1 MNNIQKI
8 LFFATIVTLFSA
20 CSSNDFNEIDGGL
33 LKNPNF
39 DTNVFTATIQV
50 NQVKESAVQT
60 NGLGGYLLG
69 QYSQV
74 PFGTKSATIVA
85 QVTLPA
91 VNPTFGTKTQAN
103 ENKDNKQEK
112 EKVTE
117 AYLYI
122 PFFNPNSSNSKATYK
137 KDGEYTLDSLYG
149 HKNASFNIDVKELNY
164 YLSDIDT
171 DLNAKVYYSNNT
183 DLTNNLGASIVSG
196 TTTATSYTISNKA
209 ITRYQ
214 FDNPQTS
221 EDESKKVQ
229 DILAPGLR
237 IPLSTNF
244 FQTKI
249 INKEGS
255 SELANANEFKKY
267 FKGISISTSN
277 FSKDLM
283 MLLNMANAK
292 IEIVYSYET
301 SGTNSTTTETRKNRY
316 ELSLNGITVNLFNN
330 SGESLTDSSKIY
342 LSGALGQTAS
352 ITISDTDIANIKSQ
366 KLMVTDASLLLYV
379 DNSVSYTKEPER
391 LFIYNTQ
398 TGAVLV
404 DYQYDPTS
412 NADLST
418 YSYLYHLGKLQKEN
432 GKGAFYQL
440 RITNHI
446 LNLVNEIGT
455 NVPLGIVVAS
465 NVKNT
470 NSGAYLR
477 NTNTKGKIPSSAVV
491 TPLGTVI
498 KDVKLRISYTQP
510 K

>member
-50 NQVKESAVQT
+50 SQVKESAVQT

-91 VNPTFGTKTQAN
+91 VNPTFGSKTQASEN
-103 ENKDNKQEK
+103 SENKSENET
-112 EKVTE
+112 VTE

-122 PFFNPNSSNSKATYK
+122 PFFNPNSSNSNASYSQN
-137 KDGEYTLDSLYG
+137 GEYTLDSIYG
-149 HKNASFNIDVKELNY
+149 NRDASFQVNVRELNY
-164 YLSDIDT
+164 FLSDIDT
-171 DLNAKVYYSNNT
+171 DLNAKVYYSN
-183 DLTNNLGASIVSG
+183 DTNITSNLGASIVSN
-196 TTTATSYTISNKA
+196 TTTSTYTISNKA

-267 FKGISISTSN
+267 FKGISVSASN

-352 ITISDTDIANIKSQ
+352 ITISNTDIANIKSQ

-379 DNSVSYTKEPER
+379 DNSISYTKEPER

-412 NADLST
+412 NGDSSA

-432 GKGAFYQL
+432 GKGAYYQL

-477 NTNTKGKIPSSAVV
+477 DTNTKGKILSSAVV

-498 KDVKLRISYTQP
+498 KDVKLRISYSQP

>member
-50 NQVKESAVQT
+50 SQVKESAVQT

-91 VNPTFGTKTQAN
+91 VNPTFGSKTQASEN
-103 ENKDNKQEK
+103 SENKSENET
-112 EKVTE
+112 VTE

-122 PFFNPNSSNSKATYK
+122 PFFNPNSSNSNASYSQNV
-137 KDGEYTLDSLYG
+137 EYTLDSIYG
-149 HKNASFNIDVKELNY
+149 NRDASFQVNVRELKY
-164 YLSDIDT
+164 FLSDIDT
-171 DLNAKVYYSNNT
+171 DLNAKIYYSN
-183 DLTNNLGASIVSG
+183 DTNITSNLGASIVSN
-196 TTTATSYTISNKA
+196 TTSTYNINNKA

-229 DILAPGLR
+229 DVLAPGLR

-267 FKGISISTSN
+267 FKGISVSASN

-330 SGESLTDSSKIY
+330 SGENLTDSSKIY

-352 ITISDTDIANIKSQ
+352 ITISNTDIANIKSQ

-412 NADLST
+412 NADSST

-446 LNLVNEIGT
+446 LNLVNEVGT

-477 NTNTKGKIPSSAVV
+477 DTNTKGKILSSAVV

>member
-50 NQVKESAVQT
+50 SQIKESAVQT

-69 QYSQV
+69 EYSQA

-91 VNPTFGTKTQAN
+91 VNPTFGTKTQASEN
-103 ENKDNKQEK
+103 SENKSENET
-112 EKVTE
+112 VTE

-122 PFFNPNSSNSKATYK
+122 PFFNPNSSNSNASYSQN
-137 KDGEYTLDSLYG
+137 GEYTLDSIYG
-149 HKNASFNIDVKELNY
+149 NRDASFQVNVRELNY
-164 YLSDIDT
+164 FLSDIDT
-171 DLNAKVYYSNNT
+171 DLNAKVYYSN
-183 DLTNNLGASIVSG
+183 DTNITSNLGASIVSN
-196 TTTATSYTISNKA
+196 TTTSTYTISNKA

-229 DILAPGLR
+229 DVLAPGLR

-255 SELANANEFKKY
+255 SELANTNEFKKY
-267 FKGISISTSN
+267 FKGISVSASN

-283 MLLNMANAK
+283 ILLNMANAK

-330 SGESLTDSSKIY
+330 SGENLTDSSKIY

-412 NADLST
+412 NADSST

-477 NTNTKGKIPSSAVV
+477 DTNTKGKILSSAVV

-498 KDVKLRISYTQP
+498 KDVKLRISYSQP

>member
-50 NQVKESAVQT
+50 SQIKESAVQT

-91 VNPTFGTKTQAN
+91 VNPTFGTKTQASEN
-103 ENKDNKQEK
+103 SENKSENET
-112 EKVTE
+112 VRE

-122 PFFNPNSSNSKATYK
+122 PFFNPNSSNSNASYSQNV
-137 KDGEYTLDSLYG
+137 EYTLDSIYG
-149 HKNASFNIDVKELNY
+149 NRDASFQVNVRELNY
-164 YLSDIDT
+164 FLSDIDT
-171 DLNAKVYYSNNT
+171 DLNAKIYYSN
-183 DLTNNLGASIVSG
+183 DTNITSNLGASIVSN
-196 TTTATSYTISNKA
+196 TTSTYTISNKA

-229 DILAPGLR
+229 DVLAPGLR

-267 FKGISISTSN
+267 FKGISVSTSN

-352 ITISDTDIANIKSQ
+352 ITISNTDIANIKSQ

-412 NADLST
+412 NADSST

>member
-50 NQVKESAVQT
+50 SQIKESAVQT

-69 QYSQV
+69 QYSQA

-91 VNPTFGTKTQAN
+91 VNPTFGTKTQASEN
-103 ENKDNKQEK
+103 SENKSENET
-112 EKVTE
+112 VTE

-122 PFFNPNSSNSKATYK
+122 PFFNPNSSNSNASYSQN
-137 KDGEYTLDSLYG
+137 GEYTLDSIYG
-149 HKNASFNIDVKELNY
+149 NRDASFQVNVLELNY
-164 YLSDIDT
+164 FLSDFDKY
-171 DLNAKVYYSNNT
+171 LNAKLYYSN
-183 DLTNNLGASIVSG
+183 DTNITSNLGASIVSN
-196 TTTATSYTISNKA
+196 TTTSTYTISNKA

-229 DILAPGLR
+229 DVLAPGLR

-267 FKGISISTSN
+267 FKGISVSASN

-412 NADLST
+412 NADSSA

-432 GKGAFYQL
+432 GKGAYYQL

-477 NTNTKGKIPSSAVV
+477 DTNTKGKILSSAVV

>member
-50 NQVKESAVQT
+50 SQIKESAVQT

-69 QYSQV
+69 QYSQA

-91 VNPTFGTKTQAN
+91 VNPTFGTKTQASEN
-103 ENKDNKQEK
+103 SENKSENET
-112 EKVTE
+112 VTE

-122 PFFNPNSSNSKATYK
+122 PFFNPNSSNSNASYSQN
-137 KDGEYTLDSLYG
+137 GEYTLDSIYG
-149 HKNASFNIDVKELNY
+149 NRDASFQVNVRELNY
-164 YLSDIDT
+164 FLSDIDT
-171 DLNAKVYYSNNT
+171 DLNAKVYYSN
-183 DLTNNLGASIVSG
+183 DTNITSNLGASIVSN
-196 TTTATSYTISNKA
+196 TTTSTYTISNKA

-229 DILAPGLR
+229 DVLAPGLR

-267 FKGISISTSN
+267 FKGISVSTSN

-283 MLLNMANAK
+283 MLLNMTNAK

-352 ITISDTDIANIKSQ
+352 ITISNTDIANIKSQ

-379 DNSVSYTKEPER
+379 DNSISYTKEPER

-412 NADLST
+412 NADSST

-432 GKGAFYQL
+432 GKGAYYQL

-477 NTNTKGKIPSSAVV
+477 DTNTKGKILSSAVV

>member
-8 LFFATIVTLFSA
+8 LFFATIVTLFGA

-50 NQVKESAVQT
+50 SQVKESAVQT

-91 VNPTFGTKTQAN
+91 VNPTFGTKTQASEN
-103 ENKDNKQEK
+103 SENKSENET
-112 EKVTE
+112 VTE

-122 PFFNPNSSNSKATYK
+122 PFFNPNSSNSNASYSQN
-137 KDGEYTLDSLYG
+137 GEYTLDSIYG
-149 HKNASFNIDVKELNY
+149 NRDASFQVNVRELNY
-164 YLSDIDT
+164 FLSDIDT
-171 DLNAKVYYSNNT
+171 DLNAKVYYSN
-183 DLTNNLGASIVSG
+183 DTNITSNLGASIVSN
-196 TTTATSYTISNKA
+196 TTSTYTISNKA

-229 DILAPGLR
+229 DVLAPGLR

-267 FKGISISTSN
+267 FKGISVSTSN

-283 MLLNMANAK
+283 IHLNMANAK

-352 ITISDTDIANIKSQ
+352 ITISNTDIANIKSQ

-412 NADLST
+412 NADSST

-432 GKGAFYQL
+432 GKGAFYRL

-446 LNLVNEIGT
+446 LNLVNEVGT

-477 NTNTKGKIPSSAVV
+477 DTNTKGKILSSAVV

>member
-50 NQVKESAVQT
+50 SQVKESAVQT
-60 NGLGGYLLG
+60 NSLGGYLLG

-91 VNPTFGTKTQAN
+91 VNPTFGTKTQASEN
-103 ENKDNKQEK
+103 SENKSENET
-112 EKVTE
+112 VTE

-122 PFFNPNSSNSKATYK
+122 PFFNPSSSNSNASYSQNV
-137 KDGEYTLDSLYG
+137 EYTLDSIYG
-149 HKNASFNIDVKELNY
+149 NRDASFQVNVRELNY
-164 YLSDIDT
+164 FLSDIDT
-171 DLNAKVYYSNNT
+171 DLNAKVYYSN
-183 DLTNNLGASIVSG
+183 DTNITSNLGASIVSN
-196 TTTATSYTISNKA
+196 TTSTYTISNKA

-214 FDNPQTS
+214 FNNPQTS

-229 DILAPGLR
+229 DVLAPGLR

-267 FKGISISTSN
+267 FKGISISASN

-330 SGESLTDSSKIY
+330 SGENLTDSSKIY

-352 ITISDTDIANIKSQ
+352 ITISNTDIANIKSQ

-398 TGAVLV
+398 TGAMLV

-412 NADLST
+412 NADSST

-455 NVPLGIVVAS
+455 NVPLGIVIAS

-477 NTNTKGKIPSSAVV
+477 DTNTKGKIPSSAVV

-498 KDVKLRISYTQP
+498 KDVKLRISYTQS

>member
-50 NQVKESAVQT
+50 SQIKESAVQT

-69 QYSQV
+69 QYSQA

-91 VNPTFGTKTQAN
+91 VNPTFGTKTQASEN
-103 ENKDNKQEK
+103 SENKSENET
-112 EKVTE
+112 VTE

-122 PFFNPNSSNSKATYK
+122 PFFNPNSSNSNASYSQN
-137 KDGEYTLDSLYG
+137 GEYTLDSIYG
-149 HKNASFNIDVKELNY
+149 NRDASFQVNVRELNY
-164 YLSDIDT
+164 FLSDIDT
-171 DLNAKVYYSNNT
+171 DLNAKVYYSN
-183 DLTNNLGASIVSG
+183 DTNITSNLGASIVSN
-196 TTTATSYTISNKA
+196 TTTSTYTISNKA

-229 DILAPGLR
+229 DVLAPGLR

-267 FKGISISTSN
+267 FKGISVSTSN

-330 SGESLTDSSKIY
+330 SGENLTDSSKIY

-379 DNSVSYTKEPER
+379 DKSVSYTKEPER

-412 NADLST
+412 NADSSA

-432 GKGAFYQL
+432 GKGAYYQL

-455 NVPLGIVVAS
+455 NVPLGIVIAS

-477 NTNTKGKIPSSAVV
+477 DTNTKGKILSSAVV

-498 KDVKLRISYTQP
+498 KDVKLRISYSQP

>member
-50 NQVKESAVQT
+50 SQVKESAVQT

-196 TTTATSYTISNKA
+196 TTTATSYTISNKS

-214 FDNPQTS
+214 FDNPRTT

-229 DILAPGLR
+229 DVLAPGLR

-267 FKGISISTSN
+267 FKGISVSASN

-352 ITISDTDIANIKSQ
+352 ITISNTDIANIKSQ

-412 NADLST
+412 NADSST

-470 NSGAYLR
+470 NLGAYLR

>member
-50 NQVKESAVQT
+50 SQVKESAVQT

-103 ENKDNKQEK
+103 DNKDNKQEK

-171 DLNAKVYYSNNT
+171 DLNTKVYYSNNT

-196 TTTATSYTISNKA
+196 TTTATSYTISNKSS
-209 ITRYQ
+209 TRYQ
-214 FDNPQTS
+214 FDNPRTT

-229 DILAPGLR
+229 DVLAPGLR

-244 FQTKI
+244 FRTKI

-267 FKGISISTSN
+267 FKGISVSASN

-292 IEIVYSYET
+292 IEIVYSYEN

-352 ITISDTDIANIKSQ
+352 ITISNTDIANIKSQ

-412 NADLST
+412 NADSST

-470 NSGAYLR
+470 NLGAYLR

>member
-8 LFFATIVTLFSA
+8 LFFATIVTLFGA

-50 NQVKESAVQT
+50 SQVKESAVQT

-91 VNPTFGTKTQAN
+91 VNPTFGSKTQASEN
-103 ENKDNKQEK
+103 SENKSENET
-112 EKVTE
+112 VTE

-122 PFFNPNSSNSKATYK
+122 PFFNPNSSNSNASYSQNV
-137 KDGEYTLDSLYG
+137 EYTLDSIYG
-149 HKNASFNIDVKELNY
+149 NRDASFQVNVRELNY
-164 YLSDIDT
+164 FLSDIDT
-171 DLNAKVYYSNNT
+171 DLNAKIYYSN
-183 DLTNNLGASIVSG
+183 DTNITSNLGASIVSN
-196 TTTATSYTISNKA
+196 TTSTYTISNKA

-229 DILAPGLR
+229 DVLAPGLR

-267 FKGISISTSN
+267 FKGISVSTSN

-330 SGESLTDSSKIY
+330 SGENLTDSSKIY

-352 ITISDTDIANIKSQ
+352 ITISNTDIANIKSQ

-412 NADLST
+412 NADSST

-477 NTNTKGKIPSSAVV
+477 DTNTKGKILSSAVV

>member
-50 NQVKESAVQT
+50 SQIKESAVQT

-69 QYSQV
+69 EYSQA

-91 VNPTFGTKTQAN
+91 VNPTFGTKTQASEN
-103 ENKDNKQEK
+103 SENKSENET
-112 EKVTE
+112 VTE

-122 PFFNPNSSNSKATYK
+122 PFFNPNSSNSNASYSQN
-137 KDGEYTLDSLYG
+137 GEYTLDSIYG
-149 HKNASFNIDVKELNY
+149 NRDASFQVNVRELNY
-164 YLSDIDT
+164 FLSDIDT
-171 DLNAKVYYSNNT
+171 DLNAKVYYSN
-183 DLTNNLGASIVSG
+183 DTNITSNLGASIVSN
-196 TTTATSYTISNKA
+196 TTTSTYTISNKA

-229 DILAPGLR
+229 DVLAPGLR

-267 FKGISISTSN
+267 FKGISVSTSN

-283 MLLNMANAK
+283 MLLNMTNAK

-352 ITISDTDIANIKSQ
+352 ITISNTDIANIKSQ

-412 NADLST
+412 NADSST

-477 NTNTKGKIPSSAVV
+477 DTNTKGKILSSAVV

>member
-50 NQVKESAVQT
+50 SQIKESAVQT

-69 QYSQV
+69 EYSQA

-91 VNPTFGTKTQAN
+91 VNPTFGTKTQASEN
-103 ENKDNKQEK
+103 SENKSENET
-112 EKVTE
+112 VTE

-122 PFFNPNSSNSKATYK
+122 PFFNPNSSNSNASYSQN
-137 KDGEYTLDSLYG
+137 GEYTLDSIYG
-149 HKNASFNIDVKELNY
+149 NRDASFQVNVRELNY
-164 YLSDIDT
+164 FLSDIDT
-171 DLNAKVYYSNNT
+171 DLNAKVYYSN
-183 DLTNNLGASIVSG
+183 DTNITSNLGASIVSN
-196 TTTATSYTISNKA
+196 TTTSTYTISNKA

-229 DILAPGLR
+229 DVLAPGLR

-255 SELANANEFKKY
+255 SELANTNEFKKY
-267 FKGISISTSN
+267 FKGISVSASN

-283 MLLNMANAK
+283 ILLNMANAK

-330 SGESLTDSSKIY
+330 SGENLTDSSKIY

-379 DNSVSYTKEPER
+379 DNSISYTKEPER

-412 NADLST
+412 NADSST

-477 NTNTKGKIPSSAVV
+477 DTNTKGKILSSAVV

-498 KDVKLRISYTQP
+498 KDVKLRISYSQP

>member
-50 NQVKESAVQT
+50 SQIKESAVQT

-69 QYSQV
+69 QYSQA

-91 VNPTFGTKTQAN
+91 VNPTFGTKTQASEN
-103 ENKDNKQEK
+103 SENKSENET
-112 EKVTE
+112 VTE

-122 PFFNPNSSNSKATYK
+122 PFFNPNSSNSNASYSQN
-137 KDGEYTLDSLYG
+137 GEYTLDSIYG
-149 HKNASFNIDVKELNY
+149 NRDASFQVNVRELNY
-164 YLSDIDT
+164 FLSDIDT
-171 DLNAKVYYSNNT
+171 DLNAKIYYSN
-183 DLTNNLGASIVSG
+183 DTNITSNLGASIVSN
-196 TTTATSYTISNKA
+196 TTTSTYTISNKA

-229 DILAPGLR
+229 DVLAPGLR

-267 FKGISISTSN
+267 FKGISVSTSN

-283 MLLNMANAK
+283 MLLNMTNAK

-352 ITISDTDIANIKSQ
+352 ITISNTDIANIKSQ

-379 DNSVSYTKEPER
+379 DNSISYTKEPER

-412 NADLST
+412 NADSST
-418 YSYLYHLGKLQKEN
+418 YSYFYHLGKLQKEN
-432 GKGAFYQL
+432 GKGAYYQL

-465 NVKNT
+465 NIKNT

-477 NTNTKGKIPSSAVV
+477 DTNTKGKILSSAVV

>member
-50 NQVKESAVQT
+50 SQIKESAVQT

-69 QYSQV
+69 EYSQA

-91 VNPTFGTKTQAN
+91 VNPTFGTKTQASEN
-103 ENKDNKQEK
+103 SENKSENET
-112 EKVTE
+112 VTE

-122 PFFNPNSSNSKATYK
+122 PFFNPNSSNSNASYSQN
-137 KDGEYTLDSLYG
+137 GEYTLDSIYG
-149 HKNASFNIDVKELNY
+149 NRDASFQVNVRELNY
-164 YLSDIDT
+164 FLSDIDI
-171 DLNAKVYYSNNT
+171 DLNAKVYYSN
-183 DLTNNLGASIVSG
+183 DTNITSNLGASIVSN
-196 TTTATSYTISNKA
+196 TTTSTYTISNKA

-229 DILAPGLR
+229 DVLAPGLR

-267 FKGISISTSN
+267 FKGISVSTSN

-316 ELSLNGITVNLFNN
+316 ELLLNGITVNLFNN

-352 ITISDTDIANIKSQ
+352 ITISNTDIANIKSQ

-412 NADLST
+412 NADSST

-465 NVKNT
+465 NIKNT

-477 NTNTKGKIPSSAVV
+477 DTNTKGKILSSAVV

>member
-8 LFFATIVTLFSA
+8 LFFATIVTLFGA

-50 NQVKESAVQT
+50 SQIKESAVQT

-91 VNPTFGTKTQAN
+91 VNPTFGTKTQASEN
-103 ENKDNKQEK
+103 SENKSENET
-112 EKVTE
+112 VTE

-122 PFFNPNSSNSKATYK
+122 PFFNPNSSNSNASYSQN
-137 KDGEYTLDSLYG
+137 GEYTLDSIYG
-149 HKNASFNIDVKELNY
+149 NRDASFQVNVRELNY
-164 YLSDIDT
+164 FLSDIDT
-171 DLNAKVYYSNNT
+171 DLNAKIYYSN
-183 DLTNNLGASIVSG
+183 DTNITSNLGASIVSN
-196 TTTATSYTISNKA
+196 TTSTYTISNKA

-229 DILAPGLR
+229 DVLAPGLR

-255 SELANANEFKKY
+255 SELANVNEFKKY
-267 FKGISISTSN
+267 FKGISVSTSN

-412 NADLST
+412 NADSST

-465 NVKNT
+465 NIKNT

-477 NTNTKGKIPSSAVV
+477 DTNTKGKILSSAVV

>member
-50 NQVKESAVQT
+50 SQIKESAVQT

-91 VNPTFGTKTQAN
+91 VNPTFGTKTQASEN
-103 ENKDNKQEK
+103 SENKSENET
-112 EKVTE
+112 VTE

-122 PFFNPNSSNSKATYK
+122 PFFNPNSSNSNASYSQNV
-137 KDGEYTLDSLYG
+137 EYTLDSIYG
-149 HKNASFNIDVKELNY
+149 NRDASFQVNVRELNY
-164 YLSDIDT
+164 FLSDIDT
-171 DLNAKVYYSNNT
+171 DLNAKIYYSN
-183 DLTNNLGASIVSG
+183 DTNITSNLGASIVFN
-196 TTTATSYTISNKA
+196 TTSTYTISNKA

-229 DILAPGLR
+229 DVLAPGLR

-255 SELANANEFKKY
+255 SELANVNEFKKY
-267 FKGISISTSN
+267 FKGISISASN

-330 SGESLTDSSKIY
+330 SGESLTDTSKIY

-432 GKGAFYQL
+432 GKGAYYQL

-455 NVPLGIVVAS
+455 NVPLGIVIAS

-477 NTNTKGKIPSSAVV
+477 DTNTKGKILSSAVV

>member
-39 DTNVFTATIQV
+39 DTNIFTATIQV
-50 NQVKESAVQT
+50 SQIKESAVQT

-91 VNPTFGTKTQAN
+91 VNPTFGTKTQASEN
-103 ENKDNKQEK
+103 SENKSENET
-112 EKVTE
+112 VTE

-122 PFFNPNSSNSKATYK
+122 PFFNPNSSNSNASYSQN
-137 KDGEYTLDSLYG
+137 GEYTLDSIYG
-149 HKNASFNIDVKELNY
+149 NRDASFQVNVRELNY
-164 YLSDIDT
+164 FLSDIDT
-171 DLNAKVYYSNNT
+171 DLNAKIYYSN
-183 DLTNNLGASIVSG
+183 DTNITSNLGASIVSN
-196 TTTATSYTISNKA
+196 TTSTYTISNKA

-229 DILAPGLR
+229 DVLAPGLR

-267 FKGISISTSN
+267 FKGISVSASN

-412 NADLST
+412 NADSST

-432 GKGAFYQL
+432 GKGAYYQL

-477 NTNTKGKIPSSAVV
+477 DTNTKGKILSSAVV

>member
-50 NQVKESAVQT
+50 SQIKESAVQT

-69 QYSQV
+69 QYSQA

-91 VNPTFGTKTQAN
+91 VNPTFGTKTQASEN
-103 ENKDNKQEK
+103 SENKSENET
-112 EKVTE
+112 VTE

-122 PFFNPNSSNSKATYK
+122 PFFNPNSSNSNASYSQN
-137 KDGEYTLDSLYG
+137 GEYTLDSIYG
-149 HKNASFNIDVKELNY
+149 NRDASFQVNVRELNY
-164 YLSDIDT
+164 FLSDIDT
-171 DLNAKVYYSNNT
+171 DLNAKIYYSN
-183 DLTNNLGASIVSG
+183 DTNITSNLGASIVSN
-196 TTTATSYTISNKA
+196 TTTSTYTISNKA

-229 DILAPGLR
+229 DVLAPGLR

-267 FKGISISTSN
+267 FKGISVSASN

-330 SGESLTDSSKIY
+330 SGENLTDSSKIY

-352 ITISDTDIANIKSQ
+352 ITISNTDIANIKSQ

-412 NADLST
+412 NADSST

-477 NTNTKGKIPSSAVV
+477 DTNTKGKILSSAVV

>member
-50 NQVKESAVQT
+50 SQIKESAVQT

-91 VNPTFGTKTQAN
+91 VNPTFGTKTQASEN
-103 ENKDNKQEK
+103 SENKSENET
-112 EKVTE
+112 VTE

-122 PFFNPNSSNSKATYK
+122 PFFNPNSSNSNASYSQNV
-137 KDGEYTLDSLYG
+137 EYTLDSIYG
-149 HKNASFNIDVKELNY
+149 NRDASFQVNVRELNY
-164 YLSDIDT
+164 FLSDIDT
-171 DLNAKVYYSNNT
+171 DLNAKIYYSN
-183 DLTNNLGASIVSG
+183 DTNITSNLGASIVFN
-196 TTTATSYTISNKA
+196 TTSTYTISNKA

-229 DILAPGLR
+229 DVLAPGLR

-267 FKGISISTSN
+267 FKGISISASN

-330 SGESLTDSSKIY
+330 SGESLTDTSKIY

-432 GKGAFYQL
+432 GKGAYYQL

-455 NVPLGIVVAS
+455 NVPLGIVIAS

-477 NTNTKGKIPSSAVV
+477 DTNTKGKILSSAVV

-498 KDVKLRISYTQP
+498 KDVKLRISYPQP
-510 K
+510 N

>member
-50 NQVKESAVQT
+50 SQVKESAVQT

-91 VNPTFGTKTQAN
+91 VNPTFGTKTQASEN
-103 ENKDNKQEK
+103 SENKSENET
-112 EKVTE
+112 VTE

-122 PFFNPNSSNSKATYK
+122 PFFNPNSSNSNASYSQNV
-137 KDGEYTLDSLYG
+137 EYTLDSIYG
-149 HKNASFNIDVKELNY
+149 NRDASFQVNVRELNY
-164 YLSDIDT
+164 FLSDIDT
-171 DLNAKVYYSNNT
+171 DLNAKIYYSN
-183 DLTNNLGASIVSG
+183 DTNITSNLGASIVSN
-196 TTTATSYTISNKA
+196 TTSTYTISNKA

-229 DILAPGLR
+229 DVLAPGLR

-330 SGESLTDSSKIY
+330 SGENLTDSSKIY

-352 ITISDTDIANIKSQ
+352 ITISNTDIANIKSQ

-412 NADLST
+412 NADSST
-418 YSYLYHLGKLQKEN
+418 YSYLYHLGKLQREN

-470 NSGAYLR
+470 NLGAYLR

>member
-50 NQVKESAVQT
+50 SQIKESAVQT

-91 VNPTFGTKTQAN
+91 VNPTFGTKTQASEN
-103 ENKDNKQEK
+103 SENKSENET
-112 EKVTE
+112 VTE

-122 PFFNPNSSNSKATYK
+122 PFFNPNSSNSNASYSQNV
-137 KDGEYTLDSLYG
+137 EYTLDSIYG
-149 HKNASFNIDVKELNY
+149 NRDASFQVNVRELNY
-164 YLSDIDT
+164 FLSDIDT
-171 DLNAKVYYSNNT
+171 DLNAKIYYSN
-183 DLTNNLGASIVSG
+183 DTNITSNLGASIVFN
-196 TTTATSYTISNKA
+196 TTSTYTISNKA

-229 DILAPGLR
+229 DVLAPGLR

-267 FKGISISTSN
+267 FKGISVSASN

-330 SGESLTDSSKIY
+330 SGESLTDTSKIY

-432 GKGAFYQL
+432 GKGAYYQL

-455 NVPLGIVVAS
+455 NVPLGIVIAS

-477 NTNTKGKIPSSAVV
+477 DTNTKGKILSSAVV

>member
-50 NQVKESAVQT
+50 SQVKESAVQT

-91 VNPTFGTKTQAN
+91 VNPTFGTKTQAFEN
-103 ENKDNKQEK
+103 SENKSENET
-112 EKVTE
+112 VTE

-122 PFFNPNSSNSKATYK
+122 PFFNPSSSNSNASYSQNV
-137 KDGEYTLDSLYG
+137 EYTLDSIYG
-149 HKNASFNIDVKELNY
+149 NRDASFQVNVRELNY
-164 YLSDIDT
+164 FLSDIDT
-171 DLNAKVYYSNNT
+171 DLNAKVYYSN
-183 DLTNNLGASIVSG
+183 DTNITSNLGASIVSN
-196 TTTATSYTISNKA
+196 TTSTYTISNKA

-214 FDNPQTS
+214 FNNPQTS

-267 FKGISISTSN
+267 FKGISISASN

-352 ITISDTDIANIKSQ
+352 ITISNTDIANIKSQ

-412 NADLST
+412 NADSST

-477 NTNTKGKIPSSAVV
+477 DTNTKGKIPSSAVV

-498 KDVKLRISYTQP
+498 KDVRLRISYTQP

>member
-50 NQVKESAVQT
+50 SQIKESAVQT

-69 QYSQV
+69 EYSQA

-91 VNPTFGTKTQAN
+91 VNPTFGSKTQASEN
-103 ENKDNKQEK
+103 SENKSENET
-112 EKVTE
+112 VTE

-122 PFFNPNSSNSKATYK
+122 PFFNPNSSNSNASYSQN
-137 KDGEYTLDSLYG
+137 GEYTLDSIYG
-149 HKNASFNIDVKELNY
+149 NRDTSFQVNVRELNY
-164 YLSDIDT
+164 FLSDIDT
-171 DLNAKVYYSNNT
+171 DLNAKVYYSN
-183 DLTNNLGASIVSG
+183 DTNITSNLGASIVSN
-196 TTTATSYTISNKA
+196 TTSTYTISNKA

-267 FKGISISTSN
+267 FKGISVSASN

-352 ITISDTDIANIKSQ
+352 ITISNTDIANIKSQ

-379 DNSVSYTKEPER
+379 DNSISYTKEPER

-412 NADLST
+412 NGDSSA

-432 GKGAFYQL
+432 GKGAYYQL

-455 NVPLGIVVAS
+455 NVPLGIVIAS

-477 NTNTKGKIPSSAVV
+477 DTNTKGKILSSAVV

-498 KDVKLRISYTQP
+498 KDVKLRISYSQP

>member
-20 CSSNDFNEIDGGL
+20 CSRNDFNEIDGGL

-91 VNPTFGTKTQAN
+91 VKPTFGTKTQASEN
-103 ENKDNKQEK
+103 SENKSENET
-112 EKVTE
+112 VTE

-122 PFFNPNSSNSKATYK
+122 PFFNPNSSNSNASYSQNV
-137 KDGEYTLDSLYG
+137 EYTLDSIYG
-149 HKNASFNIDVKELNY
+149 NRDASFQVNVRELNY
-164 YLSDIDT
+164 FLSDIDT
-171 DLNAKVYYSNNT
+171 DLNAKIYYSN
-183 DLTNNLGASIVSG
+183 DTNITSNLGASIVSN
-196 TTTATSYTISNKA
+196 TTSTYTISNKA

-229 DILAPGLR
+229 DVLAPGLR

-267 FKGISISTSN
+267 FKGISVSTSN

-292 IEIVYSYET
+292 IEIVYSYKT

-352 ITISDTDIANIKSQ
+352 ITISDTDIAHIKSQ

-412 NADLST
+412 NADSST

-455 NVPLGIVVAS
+455 NVPLGIVIAS

-470 NSGAYLR
+470 NLGAYLR

>member
-50 NQVKESAVQT
+50 SQVKESAVQT

-91 VNPTFGTKTQAN
+91 VNPTFGTKTQASEN
-103 ENKDNKQEK
+103 SENKSENET
-112 EKVTE
+112 VTE

-122 PFFNPNSSNSKATYK
+122 PFFNPNSSNSNASYSQNV
-137 KDGEYTLDSLYG
+137 EYTLDSIYG
-149 HKNASFNIDVKELNY
+149 NRDASFQVNVRELNY
-164 YLSDIDT
+164 FLSDIDT
-171 DLNAKVYYSNNT
+171 DLNAKIYYSN
-183 DLTNNLGASIVSG
+183 DTNITSNLGASIVSN
-196 TTTATSYTISNKA
+196 TTSTYTISNKA

-229 DILAPGLR
+229 DVLAPGLR

-267 FKGISISTSN
+267 FKGISVSASN

-352 ITISDTDIANIKSQ
+352 ITISNTDIANIKS
-366 KLMVTDASLLLYV
+366 L
-379 DNSVSYTKEPER
+379 
-391 LFIYNTQ
+391 
-398 TGAVLV
+398 
-404 DYQYDPTS
+404 
-412 NADLST
+412 
-418 YSYLYHLGKLQKEN
+418 
-432 GKGAFYQL
+432 
-440 RITNHI
+440 
-446 LNLVNEIGT
+446 
-455 NVPLGIVVAS
+455 
-465 NVKNT
+465 
-470 NSGAYLR
+470 
-477 NTNTKGKIPSSAVV
+477 
-491 TPLGTVI
+491 
-498 KDVKLRISYTQP
+498 
-510 K
+510 

>member
-50 NQVKESAVQT
+50 SQVKESAVQT

-91 VNPTFGTKTQAN
+91 VNPTFGTKTQASEN
-103 ENKDNKQEK
+103 SENKSENET
-112 EKVTE
+112 VTE

-122 PFFNPNSSNSKATYK
+122 PFFNPNSSNSNASYSQNV
-137 KDGEYTLDSLYG
+137 EYTLDSIYG
-149 HKNASFNIDVKELNY
+149 NRDASFQVNVRELNY
-164 YLSDIDT
+164 FLSDIDT
-171 DLNAKVYYSNNT
+171 DLNAKIYYSN
-183 DLTNNLGASIVSG
+183 DTNITSNLGASIVFN
-196 TTTATSYTISNKA
+196 TTSTYTISNKA

-229 DILAPGLR
+229 DVLAPGLR

-267 FKGISISTSN
+267 FKGISVSASN

-283 MLLNMANAK
+283 ILLNMANAK

-352 ITISDTDIANIKSQ
+352 ITISNTDIANIKSQ

-455 NVPLGIVVAS
+455 NVPLGIVIAS

-477 NTNTKGKIPSSAVV
+477 DTNTKGKILSSAVV

>member
-8 LFFATIVTLFSA
+8 LFFATIVTLFGA

-50 NQVKESAVQT
+50 SQVKESAVQT

-91 VNPTFGTKTQAN
+91 VNPTFGSKTQASEN
-103 ENKDNKQEK
+103 SENKSENET
-112 EKVTE
+112 VTE

-122 PFFNPNSSNSKATYK
+122 PFFNPNSSNSNASYSQNV
-137 KDGEYTLDSLYG
+137 EYTLDSIYG
-149 HKNASFNIDVKELNY
+149 NRDASFQVNVRELNY
-164 YLSDIDT
+164 FLSDIDT
-171 DLNAKVYYSNNT
+171 DLNAKIYYSN
-183 DLTNNLGASIVSG
+183 DTNITSNLGASIVSN
-196 TTTATSYTISNKA
+196 TTSTYTISNKA

-214 FDNPQTS
+214 FNNPQTS

-267 FKGISISTSN
+267 FKGISVSTSN

-330 SGESLTDSSKIY
+330 SGENLTDSSKIY

-352 ITISDTDIANIKSQ
+352 ITISNTDIANIKSQ

-412 NADLST
+412 NADSST

-477 NTNTKGKIPSSAVV
+477 DTNTKGKILSSAVV

>member
-183 DLTNNLGASIVSG
+183 DLTNNLGVSIVSG
-196 TTTATSYTISNKA
+196 TTTATSYTISNKS

-214 FDNPQTS
+214 FDNPRTT

-229 DILAPGLR
+229 DVLAPGLR

-267 FKGISISTSN
+267 FKGISVSASN

-352 ITISDTDIANIKSQ
+352 ITISNTDIANIKSQ

-412 NADLST
+412 NADSST

-446 LNLVNEIGT
+446 LNLVNEIGA

-465 NVKNT
+465 NIKNT

-477 NTNTKGKIPSSAVV
+477 DTNTKGKILSSAVV

>member
-50 NQVKESAVQT
+50 SQVKESAVQT
-60 NGLGGYLLG
+60 NSLGGYLLG

-91 VNPTFGTKTQAN
+91 VNPTFGTKTQASEN
-103 ENKDNKQEK
+103 SENKSENET
-112 EKVTE
+112 VTE

-122 PFFNPNSSNSKATYK
+122 PFFNPNSSNSNASYSQNV
-137 KDGEYTLDSLYG
+137 EYTLDSIYG
-149 HKNASFNIDVKELNY
+149 NRDASFQVNVRELNY
-164 YLSDIDT
+164 FLSDIDT
-171 DLNAKVYYSNNT
+171 DLNAKIYYSN
-183 DLTNNLGASIVSG
+183 DTNITSNLGASIVSN
-196 TTTATSYTISNKA
+196 TTSTYTISNKA

-229 DILAPGLR
+229 DVLAPGLR

-267 FKGISISTSN
+267 FKGISVSTSN

-398 TGAVLV
+398 TGAMLV

-412 NADLST
+412 NADSST

-465 NVKNT
+465 NIKNT

-477 NTNTKGKIPSSAVV
+477 DTNTKGKILSSAVV

>member
-50 NQVKESAVQT
+50 SQIKESAVQT

-69 QYSQV
+69 EYSQA

-91 VNPTFGTKTQAN
+91 VNPTFGTKTQASEN
-103 ENKDNKQEK
+103 SENKSENET
-112 EKVTE
+112 VTE

-122 PFFNPNSSNSKATYK
+122 PFFNPNSSNSNASYSQN
-137 KDGEYTLDSLYG
+137 GEYTLDSIYG
-149 HKNASFNIDVKELNY
+149 NRDASFQVNVRELNY
-164 YLSDIDT
+164 FLSDIDT
-171 DLNAKVYYSNNT
+171 DLNAKIYYSN
-183 DLTNNLGASIVSG
+183 DTNITSNLGASIVSN
-196 TTTATSYTISNKA
+196 TTNTYTISNKA

-214 FDNPQTS
+214 FNNPQTS

-229 DILAPGLR
+229 DVLAPGLR

-267 FKGISISTSN
+267 FKGISVSASN

-352 ITISDTDIANIKSQ
+352 ITISNTDIANIKSQ

-477 NTNTKGKIPSSAVV
+477 NTNTKGKILSSAVV

>member
-50 NQVKESAVQT
+50 SQVKESAVQT

-91 VNPTFGTKTQAN
+91 VNPTFGSKTQASEN
-103 ENKDNKQEK
+103 SENKSENET
-112 EKVTE
+112 VTE

-122 PFFNPNSSNSKATYK
+122 PFFNPNSSNSNASYSQNV
-137 KDGEYTLDSLYG
+137 EYTLDSIYG
-149 HKNASFNIDVKELNY
+149 NRDASFQVNVRELNY
-164 YLSDIDT
+164 FLSDIDT
-171 DLNAKVYYSNNT
+171 DLNAKIYYSN
-183 DLTNNLGASIVSG
+183 DTNITSNLGASIVSN
-196 TTTATSYTISNKA
+196 TTSTYTISNKA

-229 DILAPGLR
+229 DVLAPGLR

-267 FKGISISTSN
+267 FKGISVSTSN

-330 SGESLTDSSKIY
+330 SGENLTDSSKIY

-412 NADLST
+412 NADSST

-455 NVPLGIVVAS
+455 NVPLGIVIAS

-477 NTNTKGKIPSSAVV
+477 DTNTKGKILSSAVV

>member
-50 NQVKESAVQT
+50 SQVKESAVQT

-69 QYSQV
+69 EYSQA

-91 VNPTFGTKTQAN
+91 VNPTFGTKTQASEN
-103 ENKDNKQEK
+103 SENKSENET
-112 EKVTE
+112 VTE

-122 PFFNPNSSNSKATYK
+122 PFFNPNSSNSNASYSQN
-137 KDGEYTLDSLYG
+137 GEYTLDSIYG
-149 HKNASFNIDVKELNY
+149 NRDASFQVNVRELNY
-164 YLSDIDT
+164 FLSDIDI
-171 DLNAKVYYSNNT
+171 DLNAKVYYSN
-183 DLTNNLGASIVSG
+183 DTNITSNLGASIVSN
-196 TTTATSYTISNKA
+196 TTTSTYTISNKA

-229 DILAPGLR
+229 DVLAPGLR

-267 FKGISISTSN
+267 FKGISVSTSN

-316 ELSLNGITVNLFNN
+316 ELLLNGITVNLFNN

-352 ITISDTDIANIKSQ
+352 ITISNTDIANIKSQ

-412 NADLST
+412 NADSST

-465 NVKNT
+465 NIKNT

-477 NTNTKGKIPSSAVV
+477 DTNTKGKILSSAVV

>member
-8 LFFATIVTLFSA
+8 LFFATIVTLFGA

-50 NQVKESAVQT
+50 SQIKESAVQT

-91 VNPTFGTKTQAN
+91 VNPTFGTKTQASEN
-103 ENKDNKQEK
+103 SENKSENET
-112 EKVTE
+112 VTE

-122 PFFNPNSSNSKATYK
+122 PFFNPNSSNSNASYSQN
-137 KDGEYTLDSLYG
+137 GEYTLDSIYG
-149 HKNASFNIDVKELNY
+149 NRDASFQVNVRELNY
-164 YLSDIDT
+164 FLSDIDT
-171 DLNAKVYYSNNT
+171 DLNAKIYYSN
-183 DLTNNLGASIVSG
+183 DTNITSNLGASIVSN
-196 TTTATSYTISNKA
+196 TTSTYTISNKA

-229 DILAPGLR
+229 DVLAPGLR

-267 FKGISISTSN
+267 FKGISVSASN

-330 SGESLTDSSKIY
+330 SGENLTDSSKIY

-352 ITISDTDIANIKSQ
+352 ITISNTDIANIKSQ

-412 NADLST
+412 NADSST

-432 GKGAFYQL
+432 GKGAFYRL

-446 LNLVNEIGT
+446 LNLVNEVGT

-477 NTNTKGKIPSSAVV
+477 DTNTKGKILSSAVV

>member
-33 LKNPNF
+33 LKNPTF

-50 NQVKESAVQT
+50 SQIKESAVQT

-91 VNPTFGTKTQAN
+91 VNPTFGTKTQASEN
-103 ENKDNKQEK
+103 SENKSENET
-112 EKVTE
+112 VTE

-122 PFFNPNSSNSKATYK
+122 PFFNPNSSNSNASYSQNV
-137 KDGEYTLDSLYG
+137 EYTLDSIYG
-149 HKNASFNIDVKELNY
+149 NRDASFQVNVRELNY
-164 YLSDIDT
+164 FLSDIDT
-171 DLNAKVYYSNNT
+171 DLNAKIYYSN
-183 DLTNNLGASIVSG
+183 DTNITSNLGASIVFN
-196 TTTATSYTISNKA
+196 TTSTYTISNKA

-229 DILAPGLR
+229 DVLAPGLR

-267 FKGISISTSN
+267 FKGISISASN

-330 SGESLTDSSKIY
+330 SGENLTDSSKIY

-379 DNSVSYTKEPER
+379 DNSISYTKEPER

-432 GKGAFYQL
+432 GKGAYYQL

-455 NVPLGIVVAS
+455 NVPLGIVIAS

-477 NTNTKGKIPSSAVV
+477 DTNTKGKILSSAVV

>member
-8 LFFATIVTLFSA
+8 LFFATIVTLFGA

-50 NQVKESAVQT
+50 SQVKESAVQT

-91 VNPTFGTKTQAN
+91 VNPTFGSKTQASEN
-103 ENKDNKQEK
+103 SENKSENET
-112 EKVTE
+112 VTE

-122 PFFNPNSSNSKATYK
+122 PFFNPNSSNSNASYSQNV
-137 KDGEYTLDSLYG
+137 EYTLDSIYG
-149 HKNASFNIDVKELNY
+149 NRDASFQVNVRELNY
-164 YLSDIDT
+164 FLSDIDT
-171 DLNAKVYYSNNT
+171 DLNAKIYYSN
-183 DLTNNLGASIVSG
+183 DTNITSNLGASIVSN
-196 TTTATSYTISNKA
+196 TTSTYTISNKA

-229 DILAPGLR
+229 DVLAPGLR

-267 FKGISISTSN
+267 FKGISVSTSN

-330 SGESLTDSSKIY
+330 SGENLTDSSKIY

-352 ITISDTDIANIKSQ
+352 ITISNTDIANIKSQ

-412 NADLST
+412 NADSST

-465 NVKNT
+465 NIKNT

-477 NTNTKGKIPSSAVV
+477 DTNTKGKILSSAVV

>member
-50 NQVKESAVQT
+50 SQVKESAVQT

-69 QYSQV
+69 QYSQA

-91 VNPTFGTKTQAN
+91 VNPTFGTKAQAN

-171 DLNAKVYYSNNT
+171 DLNAKVYYSN
-183 DLTNNLGASIVSG
+183 DTNITSNLGASIVSN
-196 TTTATSYTISNKA
+196 TTSTYTISNKA

-214 FDNPQTS
+214 FDNSQTS

-229 DILAPGLR
+229 DVLAPGLR

-267 FKGISISTSN
+267 FKGISVSASN

-412 NADLST
+412 NADSST

-477 NTNTKGKIPSSAVV
+477 DTNTKGKILSSAVV